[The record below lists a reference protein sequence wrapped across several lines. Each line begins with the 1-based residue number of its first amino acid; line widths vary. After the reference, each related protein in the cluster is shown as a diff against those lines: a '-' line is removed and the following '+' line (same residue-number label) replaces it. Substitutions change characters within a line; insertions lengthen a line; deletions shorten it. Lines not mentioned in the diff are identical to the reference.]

1 MTVKSALANEDLSG
15 DRLWTILD
23 QMDLTEKTPDGPII
37 RNVAAMMF
45 SEHPDKFFKYSQVE
59 IVIFPEGRQQN
70 PNNMIE
76 LPVIKGPVPRMI
88 RDTMNAL
95 KVNVIRKSIRKQKF
109 DEHSIPTFTY
119 PYQALEEAVVNS
131 LYHRDYQDREPV
143 EITVEPD
150 KISILS
156 FSGPNHTIS
165 MDAIHEGKL
174 LRSRRYRNRRLG
186 EFLKELD
193 LTEGRSTGIPTI
205 QEELASNGSP
215 AATIETDDA
224 RTYFIIDIPCHPEFK
239 AERLVL
245 NGELEVQNCTK
256 DCPKELTERQKVIL
270 DIIAEDCTIT
280 AQKIAQKIA
289 QKNIKLGQRT
299 LMKELSDLKKVG
311 VLTREGGRKDG
322 VWIVIKKE
330 Q

>member
-1 MTVKSALANEDLSG
+1 
-15 DRLWTILD
+15 
-23 QMDLTEKTPDGPII
+23 
-37 RNVAAMMF
+37 
-45 SEHPDKFFKYSQVE
+45 
-59 IVIFPEGRQQN
+59 
-70 PNNMIE
+70 
-76 LPVIKGPVPRMI
+76 
-88 RDTMNAL
+88 
-95 KVNVIRKSIRKQKF
+95 
-109 DEHSIPTFTY
+109 
-119 PYQALEEAVVNS
+119 
-131 LYHRDYQDREPV
+131 
-143 EITVEPD
+143 
-150 KISILS
+150 
-156 FSGPNHTIS
+156 

-245 NGELEVQNCTK
+245 NGELEVKNCTK

>member
-1 MTVKSALANEDLSG
+1 M
-15 DRLWTILD
+15 
-23 QMDLTEKTPDGPII
+23 
-37 RNVAAMMF
+37 
-45 SEHPDKFFKYSQVE
+45 
-59 IVIFPEGRQQN
+59 
-70 PNNMIE
+70 
-76 LPVIKGPVPRMI
+76 
-88 RDTMNAL
+88 
-95 KVNVIRKSIRKQKF
+95 
-109 DEHSIPTFTY
+109 
-119 PYQALEEAVVNS
+119 VNS

-205 QEELASNGSP
+205 QEELSSNGSP

-224 RTYFIIDIPCHPEFK
+224 RTYFIIDIPCHPDFK
-239 AERLVL
+239 AEKLVL
-245 NGELEVQNCTK
+245 NGELDEENCPK
-256 DCPKELTERQKVIL
+256 DYPKELTDRQKVIL
-270 DIIAEDCTIT
+270 ELVETDPTLT
-280 AQKIAQKIA
+280 SQKIAQKIS
-289 QKNIKLGQRT
+289 QKESVSERTIK
-299 LMKELSDLKKVG
+299 SDIAKLKKME
-311 VLTREGGRKDG
+311 LLRREGGNKDG
-322 VWIVIKKE
+322 IWIVIKKE